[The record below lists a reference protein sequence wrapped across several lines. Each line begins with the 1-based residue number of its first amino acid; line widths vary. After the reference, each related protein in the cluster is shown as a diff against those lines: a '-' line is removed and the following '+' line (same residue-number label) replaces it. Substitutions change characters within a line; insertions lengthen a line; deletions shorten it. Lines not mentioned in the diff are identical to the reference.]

1 MAVLAILAIVVIS
14 CAQTPPAGALDGP
27 RTLSVSLPA
36 PTPLATVLQRLFR
49 GTAFST
55 VIPPSVQGTFSG
67 DLRDVTLRQAL
78 EAILSPSGLGYD
90 VRGTAIHIFPR
101 TLTQEGRR

>member
-1 MAVLAILAIVVIS
+1 MAVFAILAIVVMS
-14 CAQTPPAGALDGP
+14 CAQTPPAAGLDGP
-27 RTLSVSLPA
+27 RTLSLNLPA
-36 PTPLATVLQRLFR
+36 PTSLTVVLQLLFR

-78 EAILSPSGLGYD
+78 EAVLSSSGLGYD
-90 VRGTAIHIFPR
+90 VRGTAIHILPR